1 MESGSEGVASASA
14 ALVMVMDS
22 ISAAIAVIF

>member
-14 ALVMVMDS
+14 APVMVMDS